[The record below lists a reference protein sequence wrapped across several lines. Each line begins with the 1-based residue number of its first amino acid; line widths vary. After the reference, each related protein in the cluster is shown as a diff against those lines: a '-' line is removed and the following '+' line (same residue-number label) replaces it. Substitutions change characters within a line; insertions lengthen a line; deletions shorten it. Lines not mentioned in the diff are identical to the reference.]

1 MIYEY
6 VIPSTGNFLVDAF
19 CSLGL
24 FRLMLM
30 TDPLIK
36 VEYSL
41 GRYELLRVRSLMKP
55 GDFENGILENLNKL
69 VKDERTKQRLRFRIN
84 TGKGRIP
91 AFNVLEDLIKSM
103 NTFSPSAFQPI
114 TKESSGKS
122 KTFYLSILPVYGKGL
137 EKYDRGMIDESAK
150 TTCEVMASYMI
161 GLAYYTISWE
171 EIIAET
177 RNRLHLALIPPPG
190 RIVNEDYLFAITRVI
205 TLYFTEE
212 NCEYIH
218 GLKRLPR
225 LTLPLAVLARLDL
238 AIMEFFHEFYPPE
251 ILIFD
256 VESGIRGGETSRLY
270 ERYNTATV
278 LEFFLGLGERMH
290 YAKEYVSSLV
300 NVHGMGRVQNTE
312 LQGLIESILLEL
324 SLAILNSDAN
334 GVIRA
339 LFDSVKL
346 KDRVSHGM
354 KPYANMIYLPI
365 REVTGDM
372 VSSL

>member
-1 MIYEY
+1 MIHEY
-6 VIPSTGNFLVDAF
+6 VIPSTGSVLGDAL

-30 TDPLIK
+30 TDPLLRVK
-36 VEYSL
+36 CSL

-55 GDFENGILENLNKL
+55 RDFENGILENLNRL
-69 VKDERTKQRLRFRIN
+69 VKDERTKQLLRFRIN

-91 AFNVLEDLIKSM
+91 AFNVLEDLINSM
-103 NTFSPSAFQPI
+103 DTFSLSAFRPI
-114 TKESSGKS
+114 TKEGGGKFE
-122 KTFYLSILPVYGKGL
+122 TFYLSVLPVYGKGL
-137 EKYDRGMIDESAK
+137 EKYDRGMIGESAR
-150 TTCEVMASYMI
+150 TTCEVIASYMI

-171 EIIAET
+171 EVIAET
-177 RNRLHLALIPPPG
+177 RNRLHLALIPPPSKL
-190 RIVNEDYLFAITRVI
+190 VNEDYLFAITRVI
-205 TLYFTEE
+205 TSYFTEE
-212 NCEYIH
+212 NYEYIN
-218 GLKRLPR
+218 GLNGLPR

-238 AIMEFFHEFYPPE
+238 AIMEFFHEFHPPE

-256 VESGIRGGETSRLY
+256 VESEIRGGETSRLY

-324 SLAILNSDAN
+324 SLAIINSDAN

-339 LFDSVKL
+339 LFDSVKI
-346 KDRVSHGM
+346 KDRVSHEM